1 MRQAW
6 YRKYRPQTF
15 GELIGQEHI
24 KVTLLNQ
31 VKSGKIAHAY
41 LFAGPKGTGKT
52 SVARILARSAN
63 CLTPTEIGEPCGKCV
78 NCEALNNNTLVDLIE
93 VDAASHTGVD
103 NIRELTSKVELAP
116 SMGKYKVYVID
127 EAHMLSKGAF
137 NALLKT
143 LEEPPAHAIFILA
156 TTEANKIP
164 PTVVSRCQRFDFR
177 HLSVLD
183 ISGWLKVVAD
193 KENMEIDDEALSFLA
208 EQGGGS
214 MRDALSLLE
223 QVASI
228 GVKMNKQELSRWL
241 GFVDWKVIFELT
253 EMLVSIE
260 TKAVLEGIT
269 EIYGQG
275 YDLHRVAEMWARVMR
290 QLLATKVGA
299 RVLVNEADALKLA
312 GLATRIEMK
321 DLIWLAEKIMALPAS
336 IKQSVL
342 PQMPFELL
350 AVQVAERF
358 KDKNNH
364 DDEPT
369 PPAIKREEKVENEIK
384 KEGTPS
390 ATLGMTDPQN
400 QSKTPTSPMLN
411 KGLDAEVWK
420 KVVESISVTKPS
432 VGAALTR
439 ATYEMNGNT
448 LKLKFSL
455 PFYKNAF
462 EQNGYIRLLNDALEA
477 QGFGCKIE
485 CIVEQNASGGKKAE
499 LELDEVSKVF
509 N

>member
-31 VKSGKIAHAY
+31 VKSGQIAHAY

-63 CLTPTEIGEPCGKCV
+63 CLTPTEASESCGKCV
-78 NCEALNNNTLVDLIE
+78 NCAALNNNTLVDLME

-103 NIRELTSKVELAP
+103 NIRELTARVDLAP

-156 TTEANKIP
+156 TTEPNKIP
-164 PTVVSRCQRFDFR
+164 ATIISRCQRFDFR
-177 HLSVLD
+177 HLSVVD
-183 ISGWLKVVAD
+183 VVGWLKIVAS
-193 KENMEIDDEALSFLA
+193 KETMDIDDEALSFLA

-223 QVASI
+223 QVSSI
-228 GVKMNKQELSRWL
+228 GTKMNKADLSRWL
-241 GFVDWKVIFELT
+241 GFVDWVAMFELT
-253 EMLVSIE
+253 EMLIDAK
-260 TKAVLEGIT
+260 TADVLERIN

-275 YDLHRVAEMWARVMR
+275 YDLHRVAEMWARVAR

-299 RVLVNEADALKLA
+299 RVTVNEADALKLK
-312 GLATRIEMK
+312 GLAERVEMN
-321 DLIWLAEKIMALPAS
+321 DLIWLATKIMALPVD
-336 IKQSVL
+336 IKQAVL

-350 AVQVAERF
+350 AVQANEIF
-358 KDKNNH
+358 KNYKLKITKNSEK
-364 DDEPT
+364 DDNISAPPT
-369 PPAIKREEKVENEIK
+369 SEKKETIEGFREEASQEVATESMRGSGLT
-384 KEGTPS
+384 KEVW
-390 ATLGMTDPQN
+390 
-400 QSKTPTSPMLN
+400 
-411 KGLDAEVWK
+411 AEV
-420 KVVESISVTKPS
+420 VASISLTKPS
-432 VGAALTR
+432 VGAALSR
-439 ATYEMNGNT
+439 ATFEMNDGT

-462 EQNGYIRLLNDALEA
+462 EQNGYTRMLMEVLEA

-485 CIVEQNASGGKKAE
+485 CVVDATTTGGNQTG
-499 LELDEVSKVF
+499 LEMDEVSKVF